1 MKPTRP
7 DKKIIKKKSMLLRD
21 YFAGQALI
29 GLMGK
34 TNECNGV
41 VGSNRYEYH
50 LAIKSYQIADAMIE
64 ERDNDKTK

>member
-34 TNECNGV
+34 TNECKGNDNV
-41 VGSNRYEYH
+41 VGCSEFISNVKNVKE
-50 LAIKSYQIADAMIE
+50 IIEIAPE
-64 ERDNDKTK
+64 LGVF